1 MVETSAKP
9 LMELPG
15 RTTHMTD
22 QISTQSSSVTVVHD
36 ALSGTAE
43 AVRHAG
49 EVLGQTRVAVREQ
62 FNPLGVGLRSIWPQ
76 SVVGF

>member
-1 MVETSAKP
+1 
-9 LMELPG
+9 
-15 RTTHMTD
+15 MTD
-22 QISTQSSSVTVVHD
+22 QISTQSQNASVVHD

-43 AVRHAG
+43 VVRHAG

>member
-1 MVETSAKP
+1 
-9 LMELPG
+9 
-15 RTTHMTD
+15 MTD
-22 QISTQSSSVTVVHD
+22 QISTKSANAGTARDS
-36 ALSGTAE
+36 LSGTAE

-49 EVLGQTRVAVREQ
+49 EVLGQNRAVVAVREQ

>member
-1 MVETSAKP
+1 
-9 LMELPG
+9 
-15 RTTHMTD
+15 MTD
-22 QISTQSSSVTVVHD
+22 QISTQASSATAARD
-36 ALSGTAE
+36 AMSSTTE

-49 EVLGQTRVAVREQ
+49 DVLGQTRAVVAVREQ

>member
-1 MVETSAKP
+1 
-9 LMELPG
+9 
-15 RTTHMTD
+15 MTD
-22 QISTQSSSVTVVHD
+22 QISTQSSSATAVHEP
-36 ALSGTAE
+36 LSSAGE
-43 AVRHAG
+43 AARHVG